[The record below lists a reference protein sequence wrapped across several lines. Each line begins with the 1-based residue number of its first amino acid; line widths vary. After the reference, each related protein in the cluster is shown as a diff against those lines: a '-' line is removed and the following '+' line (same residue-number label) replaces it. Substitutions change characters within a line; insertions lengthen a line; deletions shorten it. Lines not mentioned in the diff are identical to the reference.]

1 MSNRD
6 IERFKEIRGHI
17 ESSSKLTEEEK
28 SNTLKHIEEWYAE
41 DQAFGTLYQQLA
53 EISPKVEALL
63 QELGLI

>member
-1 MSNRD
+1 MSNKD

-17 ESSSKLTEEEK
+17 EGSTLPEEEK

>member
-1 MSNRD
+1 MSNKD

-17 ESSSKLTEEEK
+17 ESSGLPEEEK
-28 SNTLKHIEEWYAE
+28 SNSLKHIEEWYAE